1 MKIKKDDNVLIIV
14 GKDRGRKGKVSK
26 VFPKVSKV
34 IVEGLNIMKKH
45 VRPKKEGEKG
55 QIVEIPRPIDVSN
68 VKLVCPKCKKSTK
81 VGYKIKKD
89 KDKQK
94 KYRLCKSCN
103 GEIL

>member
-26 VFPKVSKV
+26 VFPKGSKV